1 MPGNAD
7 IYKQFFYQEQF
18 VKLYSKQAPEK
29 EVKIY
34 NALIFPDYMGDTVRT
49 NKNKEGI
56 LRLCAVAAF
65 DLHKDRTIGIWQ
77 VNLQKLI
84 EGRISSDEE
93 VQKRMKKNCRGITES
108 LIKTGKDFLPMR
120 TK

>member
-1 MPGNAD
+1 M
-7 IYKQFFYQEQF
+7 
-18 VKLYSKQAPEK
+18 S
-29 EVKIY
+29 
-34 NALIFPDYMGDTVRT
+34 
-49 NKNKEGI
+49 
-56 LRLCAVAAF
+56 F

-93 VQKRMKKNCRGITES
+93 VQKRMQKNCRGITES

>member
-1 MPGNAD
+1 M
-7 IYKQFFYQEQF
+7 
-18 VKLYSKQAPEK
+18 KLYSKQAPEK

-65 DLHKDRTIGIWQ
+65 DLHKDHTIGIWQ

-93 VQKRMKKNCRGITES
+93 VQKRMQKNCRGITES